1 MTPVHV
7 INECVPGGDL
17 RIGHGT
23 VGAVEQALDTID
35 WPLRKYVVIKAR
47 IGNSGTITVGR
58 PGDAASGWIL
68 AAGESTPPIPVD
80 HTGFLAV
87 TGSGAGQNYNW
98 FGI

>member
-7 INECVPGGDL
+7 INESVPGDQL

-23 VGAVEQALDTID
+23 VGAVEAKLDAID
-35 WPLRKYVVIKAR
+35 WPLRKWVVVHAAA
-47 IGNSGTITVGR
+47 GNGGTVTVGR
-58 PGDAASGWIL
+58 PGDAANGWVL

-80 HTGFLAV
+80 NTSFLKV
-87 TGSGAGQNYNW
+87 IGSAPAQAYNW